1 MTTIKMKSSEAI
13 PTSFVRPKLN
23 PRHHNSIQPLWM
35 RVLEEKYQKLQLKI
49 AQSTATMNGLYSS
62 TIGRTIY
69 DTKLVRASLQRTKD
83 PPQNVKRRNGKFDI
97 KARIS
102 ATQISSSPGIHT
114 TRIDNGV
121 YRNSASTDNNLNI
134 NDGLNSD
141 DDSVNKFDKEMKI
154 KDQSTR
160 VSEILCLRYDKN
172 KPLHRK
178 DISDLL
184 DIRRKQQIPP
194 VSKTNNSGNSSNIQ
208 SFTSSRHNSSTQNTV
223 QSCPTNTDDT
233 NVNSCLNNTSRAESA
248 GKSKINRRKMKMFS
262 RMSAEAQTA
271 LTETIMENNSEDN
284 TDLDVEDVDQVNIEN
299 DDVFGSE
306 CVLSY
311 DDIDTINKRDNCN
324 DSEVSMASRDSRSIH
339 TRLPDIPNESE
350 EYLTLCNIQKMD
362 RRVPGIGKFACT
374 TKKETTFEITPPGF
388 DIRYKDAPIREERE
402 SETPPPDIRDRA
414 IRKCQDWLS
423 RYTPRTPR
431 PSQTSN

>member
-23 PRHHNSIQPLWM
+23 PRHHNFIQPLWM
-35 RVLEEKYQKLQLKI
+35 RVLEEKYKKLQLKI

-83 PPQNVKRRNGKFDI
+83 PPQNVKRRNGKFDN

-114 TRIDNGV
+114 TRIDNSL
-121 YRNSASTDNNLNI
+121 YRNSESTDNNLNI
-134 NDGLNSD
+134 NDGSD
-141 DDSVNKFDKEMKI
+141 DESVNKFDKEMKN

-178 DISDLL
+178 DIFDLL
-184 DIRRKQQIPP
+184 DIRKKKQIP

-223 QSCPTNTDDT
+223 QSCPANIDGT
-233 NVNSCLNNTSRAESA
+233 NVSDHPNNTSRAESV

-284 TDLDVEDVDQVNIEN
+284 TDLDVEDVEQVNIEN

-324 DSEVSMASRDSRSIH
+324 DSEVSMTSRDSRSIH

-350 EYLTLCNIQKMD
+350 EYLTLCNIRKID
-362 RRVPGIGKFACT
+362 CRVPGVGKFPCT
-374 TKKETTFEITPPGF
+374 TKTETTFEITPPGF

-423 RYTPRTPR
+423 RYTHRT